1 MSDLYDTDVVIWSE
15 RQADLLGCMAAG
27 EWVNDQIDWANVAE
41 EIAALGIS
49 DRRELRN
56 RVRTILAHL
65 LKLQISSAIEQRA
78 GWCDTILEQRAQLR
92 TLLRQQSQLEA
103 HLAKCDQR
111 GAARGARTGAGFAGS
126 SQGTAAHLM
135 RLRLASRTSK
145 CSVHGCQTVPTD
157 GMSTCESGAGRLGD
171 DL

>member
-78 GWCDTILEQRAQLR
+78 GLCDTILEQRAKLRRLLLDSPSLKR
-92 TLLRQQSQLEA
+92 TLPNAISEELLEA
-103 HLAKCDQR
+103 RAPVQASQAHHKGQPRIDSSALSFTDEQVL
-111 GAARGARTGAGFAGS
+111 GPWLPDGS
-126 SQGTAAHLM
+126 
-135 RLRLASRTSK
+135 
-145 CSVHGCQTVPTD
+145 D
-157 GMSTCESGAGRLGD
+157 
-171 DL
+171 